1 MSPTINGGI
10 TYAGRTLFFVKFDRI
25 MTSPIIETSSTQIK
39 TKDQNSFDRLT
50 KLLLLFSRDDVPSW
64 SVGEADH
71 ELGLSSSHTYRYFR
85 SLSAAGFIAQISTGK
100 YVLGPAIVQL
110 DRKMR
115 QSDPLIL
122 NSITALKYLISHS
135 PVKSVAIIC
144 RYFHGQ
150 VMCIHEEFEK
160 KEEYEVSYERGMLRP
175 LSQGAA
181 SKSILAHLPLRSVK
195 AQFEK
200 DAQHFADFGLGG
212 SWDEVKLILRK
223 LRAAETVYTCGEL
236 GRGAAGISSPV
247 FDGDKVVGSI
257 SIVIPEQS
265 ASETLVAT
273 ISPIV
278 ALSAKMIS
286 DRF

>member
-1 MSPTINGGI
+1 MSCDNTMTYPT
-10 TYAGRTLFFVKFDRI
+10 TEPASAQSKA
-25 MTSPIIETSSTQIK
+25 
-39 TKDQNSFDRLT
+39 KDQNSFDRVT

-64 SVGEADH
+64 SVDEAAV

-85 SLSAAGFIAQISTGK
+85 SLSAAGFIAQITTGK

-122 NSITALKYLISHS
+122 NSITALKYLVSQS

-144 RYFHGQ
+144 RYFDGQ

-175 LSQGAA
+175 LYQGAA
-181 SKSILAHLPLRSVK
+181 SKAILAHLPLRTVK
-195 AQFEK
+195 SQFEK
-200 DAQHFADFGLGG
+200 NVSHFAEFGLGET
-212 SWDEVKLILRK
+212 WEKVKLSLRK
-223 LRAAETVYTCGEL
+223 LRAAQTVYTCGEL
-236 GRGAAGISSPV
+236 GQGAAGISSPV

-265 ASETLVAT
+265 ASETVIAT
-273 ISPIV
+273 ISPVV

>member
-1 MSPTINGGI
+1 MR
-10 TYAGRTLFFVKFDRI
+10 YMQAELFFFVNCDRT
-25 MTSPIIETSSTQIK
+25 MTYPITEASSAQLK

-64 SVGEADH
+64 SVDEAAV

-122 NSITALKYLISHS
+122 NSITALKYLVSQS
-135 PVKSVAIIC
+135 PVRSVAIIC
-144 RYFHGQ
+144 RYFDGQ

-160 KEEYEVSYERGMLRP
+160 KEEYAVSYERGMLRP
-175 LSQGAA
+175 LYQGAA
-181 SKSILAHLPLRSVK
+181 SKSILAHLPLRTVK

-200 DAQHFADFGLGG
+200 DAQHFAEYGLGET
-212 SWDEVKLILRK
+212 WDEVKVSLRK
-223 LRAAETVYTCGEL
+223 LRAMQSVYTCGEL
-236 GRGAAGISSPV
+236 GKGAAGISSPV

-265 ASETLVAT
+265 ASEAVVAAV
-273 ISPIV
+273 SPIV

>member
-1 MSPTINGGI
+1 MQSELLLFMNCDRTMTYLI
-10 TYAGRTLFFVKFDRI
+10 TDAP
-25 MTSPIIETSSTQIK
+25 SAQIK

-50 KLLLLFSRDDVPSW
+50 KLLLLFSCDDVPSW
-64 SVGEADH
+64 SVDEAAV

-122 NSITALKYLISHS
+122 NSITALKYLVSQS

-144 RYFHGQ
+144 RYFDGQ

-175 LSQGAA
+175 LYQGAA
-181 SKSILAHLPLRSVK
+181 SKAILAHLPLRTVK
-195 AQFEK
+195 SQFEK
-200 DAQHFADFGLGG
+200 NTHHFGEFGLGMT
-212 SWDEVKLILRK
+212 WEEVKVNLRK
-223 LRAAETVYTCGEL
+223 LRAAQTVYTCGEL
-236 GRGAAGISSPV
+236 GKGAAGISSPV
-247 FDGDKVVGSI
+247 FDRDKVVGSI

-265 ASETLVAT
+265 TSDAVIAT

-286 DRF
+286 DRL